1 MNLIIIVLYLL
12 VIFFSTVLIYKFA
25 GMGGLFI
32 WIVLNLIVCNI
43 QSVKT
48 IEIFGHLISLGNISY
63 SAIFLSTD
71 ILNEKY
77 GVKVANKSVYVGF
90 AVIFIFLLAMQITI
104 LFIPSNSDISQKGL
118 EIVFNML
125 PRITIA
131 SLLAYVISQK
141 MDTWLYNYLK
151 LKKCKLW
158 VRNNV
163 STIISQIFDSVL
175 FVLISFLGVFTFH
188 DCLDLIFTMIFFKT
202 WLAIFDTP
210 FMYIANSIK
219 NANEL
224 L

>member
-1 MNLIIIVLYLL
+1 MNLIIIILYLL
-12 VIFFSTVLIYKFA
+12 VIFFLTVLIYKFT

-32 WIVLNLIVCNI
+32 WIVLNLIICNI

-77 GVKVANKSVYVGF
+77 GVKIANKSVYVGF
-90 AVIFIFLLAMQITI
+90 VVIFIFLLAMQITI

-131 SLLAYVISQK
+131 SLFAYVVSQRLA
-141 MDTWLYNYLK
+141 TWLYNYLK
-151 LKKCKLW
+151 SKKYKLW
-158 VRNNV
+158 IRNNV
-163 STIISQIFDSVL
+163 STIISQVLDSVL
-175 FVLISFLGVFTFH
+175 FVFISFLGIFALY
-188 DCLDLIFTMIFFKT
+188 DCLDLILTMIFFKVC
-202 WLAIFDTP
+202 LAILDTP
-210 FMYIANSIK
+210 FMYIASSIDDT
-219 NANEL
+219 NEL